1 MAWDEIW
8 ERVFSNQAWG
18 KYPSE
23 EVIRYV
29 ARHFYPL
36 KGKSIKLLEVGFGT
50 GANIWYIAREGFDVY
65 GIEGSKTACAQA
77 SERLQAEG
85 LRAQLGVGDIA
96 TLPYEDN
103 SFDGVLDVECLYSND
118 YKTTEAILKEIHRV
132 MKPGA
137 TFFSRTFT
145 DQQYCGITNT
155 PLGEFE
161 CRDVSDGP
169 FAGKGFVRLT
179 PERHIQSLYAE
190 VFEIVSVDLLQNSV
204 NNREY
209 VVSEWAILCRKPD

>member
-1 MAWDEIW
+1 MAWDKIW
-8 ERVFSNQAWG
+8 ESVFASQAWG
-18 KYPSE
+18 QYPSE
-23 EVIRYV
+23 EVIRFV
-29 ARHFYPL
+29 ARHFYTL
-36 KGKSIKLLEVGFGT
+36 KDKPVTLLEVGFGV
-50 GANIWYIAREGFDVY
+50 GANIWYMAREGFDVY

-77 SERLQAEG
+77 HVRLREEG
-85 LRAQLGVGDIA
+85 LSAQLDVGDIM

-118 YKTTEAILKEIHRV
+118 YISTETILKEIHRV

-145 DQQYCGITNT
+145 DQQYCGITHT
-155 PLGEFE
+155 PLSDFE
-161 CRDVSDGP
+161 YCDVSDGP

-179 PERHIQSLYAE
+179 PERHIDSLYGKY
-190 VFEIVSVDLLQNSV
+190 FDIVSVDLMENSV

-209 VVSEWAILCRKPD
+209 VVSEWAIVCGKPD